1 MLNLSSSLSSQTM
14 NEETETKPIT
24 PTAHKIVHLITQRD
38 QPYGSVRRCCEL
50 CGAYGKIDGK
60 THFYVET
67 ETEFSKLPEGHI
79 RCNDRTNQ

>member
-14 NEETETKPIT
+14 NEETKSTKPT
-24 PTAHKIVHLITQRD
+24 PHKIVHLITQRD
-38 QPYGSVRRCCEL
+38 QPYGSVRLCCEL

-67 ETEFSKLPEGHI
+67 ETEFSELPEGHV
-79 RCNDRTNQ
+79 RCNDRANQ

>member
-14 NEETETKPIT
+14 NEEKTT
-24 PTAHKIVHLITQRD
+24 PHKIVHLITQRN